1 MTQKSNALLSEA
13 MHHKVLVKFWSP
25 YEEGSTQ
32 GYVLDIGPRFFLLG
46 FVDDNIRFNGF
57 QCMRLSDIRRLRVP
71 DPYADFTVAA
81 LRKRGE
87 TLRKKP
93 RVSLN
98 SLPELLKSANRLF
111 PLVTIQRERAKPDT
125 CEIGRVVEI
134 TKSHVSLLEI
144 GPDAIWDDEPT
155 EIPLREITRVDF
167 GGAYEDALHLIG
179 GNSPKSKLNR
189 DSNRGGPGPGC
200 RRTQKRQE

>member
-1 MTQKSNALLSEA
+1 MTLRSNALLTEA
-13 MHHKVLVKFWSP
+13 MHEKLLVKFWSP
-25 YEEGSTQ
+25 FEPGSTQ

-57 QCMRLSDIRRLRVP
+57 QCMRLSDVRRLRVP
-71 DPYADFTVAA
+71 DPFADFIVAA
-81 LRKRGE
+81 LLKRGE
-87 TLRKKP
+87 TIRRKP

-111 PLVTIQRERAKPDT
+111 PVVTIHRERAKPGT

-144 GPDAIWDDEPT
+144 GPDAIWEDEST
-155 EIPLREITRVDF
+155 EIPLRRITRVDF
-167 GGAYEDALHLIG
+167 GGAYEDALHVVG
-179 GNSPKSKLNR
+179 GDPPQSKLK
-189 DSNRGGPGPGC
+189 S
-200 RRTQKRQE
+200 RR